1 MEHDFPESGSR
12 NHWPWRK
19 ESRKDCYCKKYLTKF
34 ACWVFCVCTK
44 YCWKSLPKN
53 NFIDLGFRGCGF
65 REIDFLIIETF
76 AFKLRSIP
84 LAQSNTHQDKQVA
97 AFYWNFQNLK
107 CKTNWL
113 VHLLAHNESN
123 ILCLFLVLVVIMGNQ
138 YFSSSFKPTKLVKVW
153 EET

>member
-1 MEHDFPESGSR
+1 MISQRQGQGIIDPEGKS
-12 NHWPWRK
+12 HEK
-19 ESRKDCYCKKYLTKF
+19 IAIVKKYLTKF

-97 AFYWNFQNLK
+97 AFY
-107 CKTNWL
+107 
-113 VHLLAHNESN
+113 
-123 ILCLFLVLVVIMGNQ
+123 
-138 YFSSSFKPTKLVKVW
+138 
-153 EET
+153 